1 MNPSQ
6 IKMVDQ
12 NLNTDPAI
20 YKHIKKH
27 YNVLTK
33 PQNFINHRSATTVK
47 SQINKF
53 SYKPQPN
60 QWVKKII
67 NSLHGLMDSYEFTIF
82 NAAGEDLILYSVDPI
97 NENVK
102 TLKRII
108 SPVMSHTQKSW
119 LGQKWYLNIR
129 DEENVDGVYFRMGY
143 GDFTLPKTVI
153 QVYERIISQ
162 SKMNRGDDGF
172 M

>member
-1 MNPSQ
+1 
-6 IKMVDQ
+6 MVEEIS
-12 NLNTDPAI
+12 NTDLAFN
-20 YKHIKKH
+20 KHTKKH
-27 YNVLTK
+27 YNVLTR
-33 PQNFINHRSATTVK
+33 PENFINHRSATTVK
-47 SQINKF
+47 SQTNKL
-53 SYKPQPN
+53 SNKPQSN

-82 NAAGEDLILYSVDPI
+82 NAAGEDLYLYSVDPM
-97 NENVK
+97 NENFK
-102 TLKRII
+102 TLKLVI

-129 DEENVDGVYFRMGY
+129 DEENAEGIYFRMGY

-153 QVYERIISQ
+153 EVYERLISQ
-162 SKMNRGDDGF
+162 SKKKWGDDEF